1 MGFLTPLFLLGLL
14 AAAIPIAIHLIR
26 RENPPKVMF
35 GTLRFVKQTTKKLI
49 LFQQI
54 QQWLLLLMRAAL
66 ICLLVLA
73 FARPL
78 LFQGGMAR
86 LMDAEPRSV
95 AILLDTSLSMRV
107 GERFERAKAQALQV
121 LDGLNAGDEA
131 AVLTFADGTLS
142 VRELSND
149 IDNLRVFINNLDEP
163 GYDRVRFYPSLQQA
177 DDMLAQSQH
186 QQRQIV
192 MISDFKASGL
202 DSDALVSDEGQ
213 SVDQGG
219 WMLAAG
225 TGFLP
230 IDVGDERS
238 SNLSLTDV
246 RSPQQLLENQTDYEV
261 LARVRSTG
269 NVFLDRGNLSLS
281 LRSQAG
287 DDVVGNNAGSI
298 PVQLNERSEAVINLP
313 LNLDA
318 TGAFTGELVLSGDD
332 VDLDNRWY
340 FSLDVL
346 PRMRVLVVNGDPSN
360 DWYDDEAHW
369 FVLALQGLENSPFDV
384 TSVTADALT
393 VPQIREHDAV
403 VLLNTSLQD
412 NRLLAELQTF
422 VTEGGALLLAPGN
435 RVTAGEF
442 NASFA
447 DITPATLISSEELAS
462 NDYQLIADVDRRH
475 PALRAL
481 NVDFGARFQG
491 YWLTEPVPEA
501 DVLMRFD
508 NGSAM
513 LVEARSG
520 EGRSMLLS
528 SSMDLAWSN
537 FPLQGLYLPFV
548 HEVLTYLIQPP
559 QRERAYLVG
568 DMIDLSSF
576 ISADSSTLEFRE
588 PDGTLV
594 QLTQDN
600 PFYRARMPGF
610 VQLAQTTLA
619 INIAAEAASSRRA
632 DIAALTDA
640 IINPETT
647 PTVSEQV
654 RTAQL
659 IADIEQ
665 PQRLWWWIVLLVML
679 LLIIE
684 AWVANRTYR

>member
-26 RENPPKVMF
+26 RENPPKVLF

-86 LMDAEPRSV
+86 FIDAEPRSV
-95 AILLDTSLSMRV
+95 AILLDTSLSMRF
-107 GERFERAKAQALQV
+107 GERFERAKAEALQV

-131 AVLTFADGTLS
+131 AVLTFADGTLN
-142 VRELSND
+142 VRELSSD
-149 IDNLRVFINNLDEP
+149 IDGLRAFINAIDEP
-163 GYDRVRFYPSLQQA
+163 GYDRVRFYPTLQQA
-177 DDMLAQSQH
+177 DDMLADSQH

-202 DSDALVSDEGQ
+202 DGDALSSSGRQNDQ
-213 SVDQGG
+213 SA

-225 TGFLP
+225 TGFRP
-230 IDVGDERS
+230 VDVGDERS

-269 NVFLDRGNLSLS
+269 SVFLDRGNLSLN
-281 LRSQAG
+281 LRTQAG
-287 DDVVGNNAGSI
+287 DEVITNNAGNL

-318 TGAFTGELVLSGDD
+318 TGAYTGELVLSGDD
-332 VDLDNRWY
+332 FDLDNRWY

-346 PRMRVLVVNGDPSN
+346 PQMRVLVVNGDPST
-360 DWYDDEAHW
+360 DWFDDEAHW
-369 FVLALQGLENSPFDV
+369 FVLALQGLENSPFEV
-384 TSVTADALT
+384 TTVTAAALT
-393 VPQIREHDAV
+393 VPQIRDHDAV
-403 VLLNTSLQD
+403 VLLNTALPD
-412 NRLLAELQTF
+412 NRLVAELQLF
-422 VTEGGALLLAPGN
+422 VSGGGALLLAPGN
-435 RVTAGEF
+435 RVIAGDF
-442 NASFA
+442 NERLAEIAPASLM
-447 DITPATLISSEELAS
+447 TSEVLAG

-481 NVDFGARFQG
+481 SVDFGARFQG
-491 YWLTEPVPEA
+491 YWLTEPVAEA
-501 DVLMRFD
+501 EVLMRFD
-508 NGSAM
+508 NGSPM
-513 LVEARSG
+513 LIERQSG

-568 DMIDLSSF
+568 DMINLGSF
-576 ISADSSTLEFRE
+576 MSADSSTLDLQE
-588 PDGTLV
+588 PDGSLVRLTL
-594 QLTQDN
+594 DN
-600 PFYRARMPGF
+600 PFYQARMPGF
-610 VQLAQTTLA
+610 VQLQDTTLA

-632 DIAALTDA
+632 DVDALTDA

-647 PTVSEQV
+647 PMVSERV

-679 LLIIE
+679 MLLVE
-684 AWVANRTYR
+684 VWVANRTYR

>member
-26 RENPPKVMF
+26 REKPPKVMF

-107 GERFERAKAQALQV
+107 GERFERAKTEALQV

-131 AVLTFADGTLS
+131 AVLTFADGTLT

-149 IDNLRVFINNLDEP
+149 IDGLRAFINDMDEP
-163 GYDRVRFYPSLQQA
+163 GYDRVRFYPTLQQA
-177 DDMLAQSQH
+177 DDMLAESQH
-186 QQRQIV
+186 QRRQIV

-202 DSDALVSDEGQ
+202 DSDALVSDGQ
-213 SVDQGG
+213 SVDQDG

-230 IDVGDERS
+230 VDVGDERS

-269 NVFLDRGNLSLS
+269 NVFLDRGNLSLN
-281 LRSQAG
+281 LRTQAG
-287 DDVVGNNAGSI
+287 DDVVTNNAGSI

-346 PRMRVLVVNGDPSN
+346 PRMRVLVVNGDPST

-369 FVLALQGLENSPFDV
+369 FVLALQGLDNSPFDV

-403 VLLNTSLQD
+403 VLLNASLQD

-435 RVTAGEF
+435 RVTASEF
-442 NASFA
+442 NDSFA
-447 DITPATLISSEELAS
+447 DITPATLISSEELAT

-491 YWLTEPVPEA
+491 YWLTAPGSDS

-508 NGSAM
+508 NGSPM
-513 LVEARSG
+513 LVEAQAG

-576 ISADSSTLEFRE
+576 MSADNTTLELLE
-588 PDGTLV
+588 PDGARV
-594 QLTQDN
+594 QLTRDN
-600 PFYRARMPGF
+600 PFYQARMPGF
-610 VQLAQTTLA
+610 VQLEETTLA
-619 INIAAEAASSRRA
+619 VNIAAEAASSRRA
-632 DIAALTDA
+632 DIDALTDA

-647 PTVSEQV
+647 PMVSEQV

-679 LLIIE
+679 LLVVE

>member
-35 GTLRFVKQTTKKLI
+35 GTLRFMKQTTKKLI

-78 LFQGGMAR
+78 FYQGSMAR
-86 LMDAEPRSV
+86 LMDAEPQSV
-95 AILLDTSLSMRV
+95 AILLDTSLSMRF
-107 GERFERAKAQALQV
+107 GERFQRAKDEALAV
-121 LDGLNAGDEA
+121 LDSLNAGDEA
-131 AVLTFADGTLS
+131 AVLTFADGTLN
-142 VRELSND
+142 VRELSSD
-149 IDNLRVFINNLDEP
+149 LDGLRAFINSLGEP
-163 GYDRVRFYPSLQQA
+163 GYDRVRFYPTLQLA
-177 DDMLAQSQH
+177 DDMLAESQH

-202 DSDALVSDEGQ
+202 DSDALASSNREENQ
-213 SVDQGG
+213 ST

-225 TGFLP
+225 TSFRP
-230 IDVGDERS
+230 VDVGDERS

-246 RSPQQLLENQTDYEV
+246 RSPQQLLESQTDYDV

-269 NVFLDRGNLSLS
+269 SVFLDRGQLSLN
-281 LRSQAG
+281 LRSQSG
-287 DDVVGNNAGSI
+287 DAVVPANTGAV
-298 PVQLNERSEAVINLP
+298 PVQLNERSEAVLTLP
-313 LNLDA
+313 LNLEA
-318 TGAFTGELVLSGDD
+318 SGAYTGELVLSGDD
-332 VDLDNRWY
+332 FDLDNRWY

-346 PRMRVLVVNGDPSN
+346 PRMRVLVVNGDPSQ

-369 FVLALQGLENSPFDV
+369 FVLALQGLDNSPFDV
-384 TSVTADALT
+384 TTVTADAIT
-393 VPQIREHDAV
+393 VPLIREHDAV
-403 VLLNTSLQD
+403 VLLNTSLAD
-412 NRLLAELQTF
+412 NTQRAALQSF
-422 VTEGGALLLAPGN
+422 VSNGGALLLAPGDQ
-435 RVTAGEF
+435 VAAGEF
-442 NASFA
+442 NARLGDLS
-447 DITPATLISSEELAS
+447 PATLVGSDILAS

-491 YWLTEPVPEA
+491 YWLTEPAA
-501 DVLMRFD
+501 DAGVLMRFD
-508 NGSAM
+508 NGSPM
-513 LVEARSG
+513 LTERQLG
-520 EGRSMLLS
+520 EGRSMMLS
-528 SSMDLAWSN
+528 SSLDLGWSN
-537 FPLQGLYLPFV
+537 FPLQGLFLPFV

-559 QRERAYLVG
+559 SRERAYLVG
-568 DMIDLSSF
+568 DMIDLGNVVANG
-576 ISADSSTLEFRE
+576 SAELELQE
-588 PDGTLV
+588 PDGTV
-594 QLTQDN
+594 VRVSPEN

-610 VQLAQTTLA
+610 VRLADTTLA
-619 INIAAEAASSRRA
+619 INISADAASGRRA

-647 PTVSEQV
+647 PLVSEQI

-665 PQRLWWWIVLLVML
+665 PQRLWWWIVLLVMGL
-679 LLIIE
+679 LLVE

>member
-35 GTLRFVKQTTKKLI
+35 GTLRFMKQTTKKLI

-66 ICLLVLA
+66 ICLLVIA

-78 LFQGGMAR
+78 FYQGGMAR
-86 LMDAEPRSV
+86 LIDAEPKSV
-95 AILLDTSLSMRV
+95 AILLDTSLSMRF
-107 GERFERAKAQALQV
+107 GDRFERAKAEALDV
-121 LDGLNAGDEA
+121 LDGLNAGDDA
-131 AVLTFADGTLS
+131 AVLTFADGTLT
-142 VRELSND
+142 VRELSSD
-149 IDNLRVFINNLDEP
+149 IDGLRAFINSLDEP
-163 GYDRVRFYPSLQQA
+163 GYDRVRFYPTLQLA
-177 DDMLAQSQH
+177 DDMLNESQH
-186 QQRQIV
+186 EQRQIV

-202 DSDALVSDEGQ
+202 QSDALDGTGRQEDQ
-213 SVDQGG
+213 SA

-225 TGFLP
+225 TGFRP

-269 NVFLDRGNLSLS
+269 SVFLDRGQLSLNVRAQS
-281 LRSQAG
+281 GEAPAT
-287 DDVVGNNAGSI
+287 GNSI
-298 PVQLNERSEAVINLP
+298 AQPLLLNERSEAVLNVP
-313 LNLDA
+313 LNLEA
-318 TGAFTGELVLSGDD
+318 TGAYTGELILSGDD
-332 VDLDNRWY
+332 FELDNRWY

-346 PRMRVLVVNGDPSN
+346 PRMRVLVVNGDPSQ

-369 FVLALQGLENSPFDV
+369 FVLALRGLENSPFDV

-393 VPQIREHDAV
+393 VPLIQDHDAV
-403 VLLNTSLQD
+403 VLLNTALSNNSQLQ
-412 NRLLAELQTF
+412 ALQAF
-422 VTEGGALLLAPGN
+422 VTEGGALLLAPGD
-435 RVTAGEF
+435 RISAGDF
-442 NASFA
+442 NARLGDLS
-447 DITPATLISSEELAS
+447 PAALLTSEVLAS

-481 NVDFGARFQG
+481 SVDFGARFQG
-491 YWLTEPVPEA
+491 YWLTEPA
-501 DVLMRFD
+501 SDAGVLMRFD
-508 NGSAM
+508 NGSPM
-513 LVEARSG
+513 LTERPVG
-520 EGRSMLLS
+520 EGRAMLLS
-528 SSMDLAWSN
+528 SSLDLGWSN
-537 FPLQGLYLPFV
+537 FPLQGLFLPFV

-559 QRERAYLVG
+559 NRERAYLVG
-568 DMIDLSSF
+568 DMIDLRNFVSD
-576 ISADSSTLEFRE
+576 DSSEMALQE
-588 PDGTLV
+588 PDGSIVRLSS
-594 QLTQDN
+594 DN

-610 VQLAQTTLA
+610 VRLGDTTLA
-619 INIAAEAASSRRA
+619 INIAADAASSRRA

-647 PTVSEQV
+647 PMVAERI

-665 PQRLWWWIVLLVML
+665 PQRLWWWIVLLVMVL
-679 LLIIE
+679 LVVE

>member
-1 MGFLTPLFLLGLL
+1 
-14 AAAIPIAIHLIR
+14 
-26 RENPPKVMF
+26 
-35 GTLRFVKQTTKKLI
+35 
-49 LFQQI
+49 
-54 QQWLLLLMRAAL
+54 
-66 ICLLVLA
+66 
-73 FARPL
+73 
-78 LFQGGMAR
+78 
-86 LMDAEPRSV
+86 
-95 AILLDTSLSMRV
+95 
-107 GERFERAKAQALQV
+107 
-121 LDGLNAGDEA
+121 
-131 AVLTFADGTLS
+131 
-142 VRELSND
+142 
-149 IDNLRVFINNLDEP
+149 
-163 GYDRVRFYPSLQQA
+163 
-177 DDMLAQSQH
+177 
-186 QQRQIV
+186 

-202 DSDALVSDEGQ
+202 DSDALVNDGQ
-213 SVDQGG
+213 SVDQNG

-230 IDVGDERS
+230 VDVGDERG

-269 NVFLDRGNLSLS
+269 NVFLDRGNLSLN
-281 LRSQAG
+281 LRTQAG
-287 DDVVGNNAGSI
+287 DDVVTNNAGSI

-346 PRMRVLVVNGDPSN
+346 PRMRVLVVNGDPSA

-369 FVLALQGLENSPFDV
+369 FVLALQGLDNSPFDV
-384 TSVTADALT
+384 TSVMADALT

-403 VLLNTSLQD
+403 VLLNASLQD

-422 VTEGGALLLAPGN
+422 VTEGGALLFAPGN
-435 RVTAGEF
+435 RVTASEF
-442 NASFA
+442 NDSFA
-447 DITPATLISSEELAS
+447 GITPATLISSEELAT
-462 NDYQLIADVDRRH
+462 NDYQLIADIDRRH

-491 YWLTEPVPEA
+491 YWLTAPGSDS

-508 NGSAM
+508 NGSPM
-513 LVEARSG
+513 LVEAQAG

-528 SSMDLAWSN
+528 SSLDLAWSN

-576 ISADSSTLEFRE
+576 MSADNSSLEFQE

-594 QLTQDN
+594 QMTQDN
-600 PFYRARMPGF
+600 AFYRARMPGF
-610 VQLAQTTLA
+610 VQLADTTLA
-619 INIAAEAASSRRA
+619 INIAAEAASLRRA
-632 DIAALTDA
+632 DIDALTDA

-647 PTVSEQV
+647 PLVSAQV

-665 PQRLWWWIVLLVML
+665 PHRLWWWIVLLVMML
-679 LLIIE
+679 LVVE

>member
-54 QQWLLLLMRAAL
+54 QQWLLLLLRAAL

-95 AILLDTSLSMRV
+95 AILLDTSLSMRI

-121 LDGLNAGDEA
+121 LDGLNAGDET
-131 AVLTFADGTLS
+131 AVLTFADGTLT
-142 VRELSND
+142 VRELSSD
-149 IDNLRVFINNLDEP
+149 IDGLRAFVNALDEP
-163 GYDRVRFYPSLQQA
+163 GYDRVRFYPVLQQA

-186 QQRQIV
+186 QRRQIV

-202 DSDALVSDEGQ
+202 DSDALVSDGQ
-213 SVDQGG
+213 SVDQNG

-230 IDVGDERS
+230 VDVGDERS

-269 NVFLDRGNLSLS
+269 NVFLDRGNLSLN
-281 LRSQAG
+281 LRTQAG
-287 DDVVGNNAGSI
+287 NDVVTNNAGSI

-346 PRMRVLVVNGDPSN
+346 PRMRVLVVNGDPST

-403 VLLNTSLQD
+403 VLLNASLRD

-422 VTEGGALLLAPGN
+422 VTEGGALLFAPGN
-435 RVTAGEF
+435 RVTASEF
-442 NASFA
+442 NNSFA
-447 DITPATLISSEELAS
+447 GITPATLISSEELAT
-462 NDYQLIADVDRRH
+462 NDYQLIADIDRRH

-491 YWLTEPVPEA
+491 YWLAEPGPES

-508 NGSAM
+508 NGSPM
-513 LVEARSG
+513 LVEAQSG
-520 EGRSMLLS
+520 AGRSMLLS
-528 SSMDLAWSN
+528 SSMDLAWGN

-576 ISADSSTLEFRE
+576 MSADNSSLEFQE
-588 PDGTLV
+588 PDGALV
-594 QLTQDN
+594 QVTQDN
-600 PFYRARMPGF
+600 AFYRARMPGF
-610 VQLAQTTLA
+610 IPLAQTTLA

-632 DIAALTDA
+632 DIDALTDA

-647 PTVSEQV
+647 PLVSEQV
-654 RTAQL
+654 RTTQL

-665 PQRLWWWIVLLVML
+665 PQRLWWWIVLLVMML
-679 LLIIE
+679 LVVE

>member
-1 MGFLTPLFLLGLL
+1 
-14 AAAIPIAIHLIR
+14 
-26 RENPPKVMF
+26 
-35 GTLRFVKQTTKKLI
+35 
-49 LFQQI
+49 
-54 QQWLLLLMRAAL
+54 
-66 ICLLVLA
+66 
-73 FARPL
+73 
-78 LFQGGMAR
+78 
-86 LMDAEPRSV
+86 
-95 AILLDTSLSMRV
+95 
-107 GERFERAKAQALQV
+107 
-121 LDGLNAGDEA
+121 
-131 AVLTFADGTLS
+131 
-142 VRELSND
+142 
-149 IDNLRVFINNLDEP
+149 
-163 GYDRVRFYPSLQQA
+163 
-177 DDMLAQSQH
+177 
-186 QQRQIV
+186 

-202 DSDALVSDEGQ
+202 DSDALVSDGQ
-213 SVDQGG
+213 SVDQNR

-230 IDVGDERS
+230 VDVGDERS

-246 RSPQQLLENQTDYEV
+246 RSPAQLLENQTDYEV

-269 NVFLDRGNLSLS
+269 SVFLDRGNLSLN

-287 DDVVGNNAGSI
+287 DDVVTNNAGNI

-346 PRMRVLVVNGDPSN
+346 PRMRVLVVNGDPST

-384 TSVTADALT
+384 TPVTADALT

-412 NRLLAELQTF
+412 NRLLAELQNF

-435 RVTAGEF
+435 RVTASEF
-442 NASFA
+442 NDSFA
-447 DITPATLISSEELAS
+447 DITPATLVSSEELAT

-481 NVDFGARFQG
+481 DVDFGARFQG
-491 YWLTEPVPEA
+491 YWLTAPVPES

-508 NGSAM
+508 NGSPM
-513 LVEARSG
+513 LVESQSG

-576 ISADSSTLEFRE
+576 LSADNNTLEFRE

-610 VQLAQTTLA
+610 VQLEETTLA
-619 INIAAEAASSRRA
+619 INVAAEAASLRRA

-640 IINPETT
+640 VINPETT
-647 PTVSEQV
+647 PMVSEQV

-679 LLIIE
+679 LLIVE
-684 AWVANRTYR
+684 AWVANRTFR

>member
-54 QQWLLLLMRAAL
+54 QQWLLLLLRAAL

-95 AILLDTSLSMRV
+95 AILLDTSLSMRI

-121 LDGLNAGDEA
+121 LDGLNAGDET
-131 AVLTFADGTLS
+131 AVLTFADGTLT
-142 VRELSND
+142 VRELSSD
-149 IDNLRVFINNLDEP
+149 IDGLRAFVNALDEP
-163 GYDRVRFYPSLQQA
+163 GYDRVRFYPVLQQA

-186 QQRQIV
+186 QRRQIV

-202 DSDALVSDEGQ
+202 DSDALVSDGQ
-213 SVDQGG
+213 SVDQNG

-230 IDVGDERS
+230 VDVGDERS

-269 NVFLDRGNLSLS
+269 NVFLDRGNLSLN
-281 LRSQAG
+281 LRTQAG
-287 DDVVGNNAGSI
+287 NDVVTNNAGSI

-346 PRMRVLVVNGDPSN
+346 PRMRVLVVNGDPST

-403 VLLNTSLQD
+403 VLLNASLRD

-422 VTEGGALLLAPGN
+422 VTEGGALLFAPGN
-435 RVTAGEF
+435 RVTASEF
-442 NASFA
+442 NDSFA
-447 DITPATLISSEELAS
+447 GITPATLISSEELAT
-462 NDYQLIADVDRRH
+462 NDYQLIADIDRRH

-491 YWLTEPVPEA
+491 YWLAEPGPES

-508 NGSAM
+508 NGSPM
-513 LVEARSG
+513 LVEAQSG
-520 EGRSMLLS
+520 AGRSMLLS
-528 SSMDLAWSN
+528 SSMDLAWGN
-537 FPLQGLYLPFV
+537 FPLRGLYLPFV

-576 ISADSSTLEFRE
+576 MSADNSSLEFQE
-588 PDGTLV
+588 PDGALV
-594 QLTQDN
+594 QVTQDN
-600 PFYRARMPGF
+600 AFYRARMPGF
-610 VQLAQTTLA
+610 IPLAQTTLA

-632 DIAALTDA
+632 DIDALTDA

-647 PTVSEQV
+647 PLVSEQV
-654 RTAQL
+654 RTTQL

-665 PQRLWWWIVLLVML
+665 PQRLWWWIVLLVMML
-679 LLIIE
+679 LVVE

>member
-54 QQWLLLLMRAAL
+54 QQWLLLLLRAAL

-86 LMDAEPRSV
+86 LMDAEPRSI

-131 AVLTFADGTLS
+131 AVLTFADGTLT
-142 VRELSND
+142 VRELSSD
-149 IDNLRVFINNLDEP
+149 IDGLRAFVNALDEP
-163 GYDRVRFYPSLQQA
+163 GYDRVRFYPVLQQA
-177 DDMLAQSQH
+177 DDMLAQSQ
-186 QQRQIV
+186 QQRRQIV

-202 DSDALVSDEGQ
+202 DSDALVSDGQ
-213 SVDQGG
+213 SVDQNG

-225 TGFLP
+225 TGFLAV
-230 IDVGDERS
+230 DVGDERS

-246 RSPQQLLENQTDYEV
+246 RSPQQLLENQTNYEV

-269 NVFLDRGNLSLS
+269 NVFLDRGNLSLN
-281 LRSQAG
+281 LRTQAG
-287 DDVVGNNAGSI
+287 DDVVTNNAGSI

-346 PRMRVLVVNGDPSN
+346 PRMRVLVVNGDPST

-403 VLLNTSLQD
+403 VLLNASLRD

-422 VTEGGALLLAPGN
+422 VTEGGALLFAPGN
-435 RVTAGEF
+435 RVTAIEF
-442 NASFA
+442 NDSFA
-447 DITPATLISSEELAS
+447 GITPATLISSEELAT
-462 NDYQLIADVDRRH
+462 NDYQLIADIDRRH

-491 YWLTEPVPEA
+491 YWLAEPGPES

-508 NGSAM
+508 NGSPM
-513 LVEARSG
+513 LVEAQSG
-520 EGRSMLLS
+520 AGRSMLLS
-528 SSMDLAWSN
+528 SSMDLAWGN

-576 ISADSSTLEFRE
+576 MSADNSSLEFQE
-588 PDGTLV
+588 PDGALV
-594 QLTQDN
+594 QMTQDN
-600 PFYRARMPGF
+600 AFYRARMPGF
-610 VQLAQTTLA
+610 IPLAQTTLA

-632 DIAALTDA
+632 DIDALTDA

-647 PTVSEQV
+647 PLVSEQV

-665 PQRLWWWIVLLVML
+665 PQRLWWWIVLMVMML
-679 LLIIE
+679 LVVE

>member
-35 GTLRFVKQTTKKLI
+35 GTLRFMKQTTKKLI

-78 LFQGGMAR
+78 FYQGSMAR

-95 AILLDTSLSMRV
+95 AILLDTSLSMRI
-107 GERFERAKAQALQV
+107 GERFERAKAEALAV

-131 AVLTFADGTLS
+131 AVLTFANGTLS
-142 VRELSND
+142 VRELSSD
-149 IDNLRVFINNLDEP
+149 IDGLRAFVNAIDEP
-163 GYDRVRFYPSLQQA
+163 GYDRVRFYPTLQQA
-177 DDMLAQSQH
+177 DDMLAESQH

-202 DSDALVSDEGQ
+202 DSNALSSNGRQDDQ
-213 SVDQGG
+213 SA

-225 TGFLP
+225 TGFRP
-230 IDVGDERS
+230 VDVGDERIR
-238 SNLSLTDV
+238 NLSLTDV

-269 NVFLDRGNLSLS
+269 SVFLDRGNLSLS
-281 LRSQAG
+281 LRSQTG
-287 DDVVGNNAGSI
+287 DEVETNNAGSV

-318 TGAFTGELVLSGDD
+318 TGAYTGELVLSGDD
-332 VDLDNRWY
+332 FDLDNRWY

-346 PRMRVLVVNGDPSN
+346 PRMRVLVVNGDPSV

-384 TSVTADALT
+384 TTVTVSALT

-403 VLLNTSLQD
+403 VLLNATLQD
-412 NRLLAELQTF
+412 NRLLAELQSF

-435 RVTAGEF
+435 QVSADDF
-442 NASFA
+442 NNRFA
-447 DITPATLISSEELAS
+447 DITPGTLMSSAVLAS

-481 NVDFGARFQG
+481 SVDFGARFQG
-491 YWLTEPVPEA
+491 YWVTEPA
-501 DVLMRFD
+501 SGSDVLMRFD
-508 NGSAM
+508 NGSPM
-513 LVEARSG
+513 LIERQAG
-520 EGRSMLLS
+520 EGRIMLLS

-537 FPLQGLYLPFV
+537 FPLQGLFLPFV

-559 QRERAYLVG
+559 ERERAYLVG
-568 DMIDLSSF
+568 DMINLSSF
-576 ISADSSTLEFRE
+576 MSADNNTLELQE
-588 PDGTLV
+588 PDGELV
-594 QLTQDN
+594 RLTPDN
-600 PFYRARMPGF
+600 PFYQARMPGF
-610 VQLAQTTLA
+610 VQLAETTLA

-632 DIAALTDA
+632 DITLLTDT

-647 PTVSEQV
+647 PLVSERV

-679 LLIIE
+679 LLVVE

>member
-54 QQWLLLLMRAAL
+54 QQWLLLLLRAAL

-95 AILLDTSLSMRV
+95 AILLDTSLSMRI

-121 LDGLNAGDEA
+121 LDGLNAGDET
-131 AVLTFADGTLS
+131 AVLTFADGTLT
-142 VRELSND
+142 VRELSSD
-149 IDNLRVFINNLDEP
+149 IDGLRAFVNALDEP
-163 GYDRVRFYPSLQQA
+163 GYDRVRFYPVLQQA

-186 QQRQIV
+186 QRRQIV

-202 DSDALVSDEGQ
+202 DSDALVSDGQ
-213 SVDQGG
+213 SVDQNG

-230 IDVGDERS
+230 VDVGDERS

-269 NVFLDRGNLSLS
+269 NVFLDRGNLSLN
-281 LRSQAG
+281 LRTQAG
-287 DDVVGNNAGSI
+287 NDVVTNNAGSI

-346 PRMRVLVVNGDPSN
+346 PRMRVLVVNGDPST

-403 VLLNTSLQD
+403 VLLNASLRD

-422 VTEGGALLLAPGN
+422 VTEGGALLFAPGN
-435 RVTAGEF
+435 RVTASEF
-442 NASFA
+442 NDSFA
-447 DITPATLISSEELAS
+447 GITPATLISSEELAT
-462 NDYQLIADVDRRH
+462 NDYQLIADIDRRH

-491 YWLTEPVPEA
+491 YWLAEPGPES

-508 NGSAM
+508 NGSPM
-513 LVEARSG
+513 LVEAQSG
-520 EGRSMLLS
+520 AGRSMLLS
-528 SSMDLAWSN
+528 SSMDLAWGN

-576 ISADSSTLEFRE
+576 MSADNSSLEFQE
-588 PDGTLV
+588 PDGALV
-594 QLTQDN
+594 QVTQDN
-600 PFYRARMPGF
+600 AFYRARMPGF
-610 VQLAQTTLA
+610 IPLAQTTLA

-632 DIAALTDA
+632 DIDALTDA

-647 PTVSEQV
+647 PLVSEQV
-654 RTAQL
+654 RTTQL

-665 PQRLWWWIVLLVML
+665 PQRLWWWIVLLVMML
-679 LLIIE
+679 LVVE